1 MHIPDGFIA
10 DPLIWGGCSVLSLLI
25 LGVASRQV
33 GTRWQAR
40 APLLP
45 AMTGA
50 FLFAAQMFNFPVAG
64 GTSGHLL
71 GGLLACVLLGG
82 WTGMLVTALV
92 LTVQCLLFQD
102 GGVTA
107 LGANVFNM
115 AVVGG
120 GGAYVLYTRLASLS
134 AVPAHRKAMLIGS
147 GFVGVQAAALLAGLQ
162 IGVSGVVPLQTALAA
177 MSLVHVPIGL
187 AEGVATAA
195 IVGALQQLRPDL
207 LLGAEPQPVPSRVWA
222 LAGVGIVSLAG
233 LAVLF
238 ASSSPDGLEH
248 VAEQLGFSSRAFAA
262 LPAPFPDYQLH
273 DESSWFQ
280 KLLISM
286 VGLMVVSGTLIF
298 VQRLV
303 TTLRRSS

>member
-10 DPLIWGGCSVLSLLI
+10 DPFIWGGCSVLSLLT
-25 LGVASRQV
+25 LGLASRQV
-33 GTRWQAR
+33 GTLWQER

-92 LTVQCLLFQD
+92 LTVQALLFQD

-120 GGAYVLYTRLASLS
+120 GGAYLLYTRLAALS
-134 AVPAHRKAMLIGS
+134 GSAGFRRAMLVLS
-147 GFVGVQAAALLAGLQ
+147 GFVGVQAAAFLAGLE
-162 IGVSGVVPLQTALAA
+162 IGIGGVVPTHTAVLA
-177 MSLVHVPIGL
+177 MSTVHLPIGL

-195 IVGALQQLRPDL
+195 IVGALQRLRPDL
-207 LLGAEPQPVPSRVWA
+207 LMGAEPAVVPARVWA
-222 LAGVGIVSLAG
+222 LAGAGVMALAG
-233 LAVLF
+233 LAVVF
-238 ASSSPDGLEH
+238 ASSLPDGLEH
-248 VAEQLGFSSRAFAA
+248 VAEQLNFSSQAFAA

-273 DESSWFQ
+273 EESPVWQ
-280 KLLISM
+280 KLLISA
-286 VGLMVVSGTLIF
+286 VGLVVVSGCMLV

-303 TTLRRSS
+303 TSMRRSS